1 MKIWKSKWLVLVL
14 CAVLLAALFFVRQRN
29 IYQIDPSRVDR
40 ITFEDRPITRELTA
54 EETEK
59 FIILFNSAAYAGKAT
74 GDGGTPD
81 YNFTVYFK
89 DGSYM
94 WVNDFNS
101 MRKDFEVSVYNP
113 LKIKIAWYYL
123 DSQSLLNFMHKLADQ
138 S

>member
-1 MKIWKSKWLVLVL
+1 MKLLKNKWFLVALFTI
-14 CAVLLAALFFVRQRN
+14 LLAALFFVRQRN
-29 IYQIDPSRVDR
+29 IYQIDTSRVDR

-94 WVNDFNS
+94 GVNDFNS
-101 MRKDFEVSVYNP
+101 MGKDFEVSVYNP
-113 LKIKIAWYYL
+113 LKIEIAWYYV